1 MSLHAVHHIPCY
13 KRVCSCRQVMH
24 ARWEPILAIPSS
36 PELGRGLCPAGGPQ
50 YAAVV
55 FHYARTLALAAKAAG
70 AQARGDGAGAAK
82 LTADADLELALLQ
95 ARRPQLEQRA
105 QAGEAFWVCCH
116 VGPASL
122 ARHGAW
128 APGPKLGP
136 FRAGFRL
143 SGTRRAACLLLCQ
156 WTLISC

>member
-1 MSLHAVHHIPCY
+1 
-13 KRVCSCRQVMH
+13 MH

-50 YAAVV
+50 YAAAV

-95 ARRPQLEQRA
+95 ARRPAGVARTVGSSGGSVVHLLSRRSSKCCSTRA
-105 QAGEAFWVCCH
+105 T
-116 VGPASL
+116 
-122 ARHGAW
+122 GAW
-128 APGPKLGP
+128 ADPKLGP
-136 FRAGFRL
+136 CRASFRL
-143 SGTRRAACLLLCQ
+143 SGTRRTACL
-156 WTLISC
+156 